1 MLKKDIVRRNSY
13 PAFAAVCHSA
23 KGLKKNTN
31 QIQFSSF
38 VSSDCG
44 HKCIL
49 PYEDPSCLDCQDGNH
64 IAPGENSG

>member
-1 MLKKDIVRRNSY
+1 MVKKDIVRRNSY
-13 PAFAAVCHSA
+13 LAFAVVCYGA

-44 HKCIL
+44 HTCSL
-49 PYEDPSCLDCQDGNH
+49 LYEDPCLDWQDGNH
-64 IAPGENSG
+64 IATGENPG